1 MNVYSTYS
9 IFLSG
14 KDEDLRQATALLRD
28 TIIGQNCFSAFDS
41 ISEDDDSDD
50 EYSTSIASD
59 ERFFEVFEG
68 G

>member
-1 MNVYSTYS
+1 MNVYFTYLM
-9 IFLSG
+9 FLSG
-14 KDEDLRQATALLRD
+14 KDADLRWVTALLRD
-28 TIIGQNCFSAFDS
+28 TIIDQNCFSAFDS

>member
-1 MNVYSTYS
+1 MDVYSTYS

-28 TIIGQNCFSAFDS
+28 TIIDQNCFSAFDS

-50 EYSTSIASD
+50 EY
-59 ERFFEVFEG
+59 
-68 G
+68 